1 MPRTRLGIIFAGMR
15 YVLFPVLSAWVACSP
30 GPDAGTFT
38 PDDDAAIRGVMAAQE
53 AAWDR
58 ADIDGFMQG
67 YADTVCFLSPRGRT
81 CGRAEVTANY
91 KRSYPNASAMGDLTF
106 GIGEVVPAGAG
117 HAWMTG
123 TWSLTRDR
131 DTLSGA
137 FSILWVE
144 QAEGWRI
151 ARDHTY

>member
-1 MPRTRLGIIFAGMR
+1 MKSLVL
-15 YVLFPVLSAWVACSP
+15 YVLLFAACTARHSP
-30 GPDAGTFT
+30 APFT
-38 PDDDAAIRGVMAAQE
+38 PADDAAIRAVMADQE

-91 KRSYPNASAMGDLTF
+91 KRSYPDASAMGDLTF
-106 GIGEVVPAGAG
+106 GVGEVVPAGAG

-123 TWSLTRDR
+123 TWRLTRTN
-131 DTLSGA
+131 DTLAGA
-137 FSILWVE
+137 FSLLWVK
-144 QAEGWRI
+144 QGEGWRI

>member
-1 MPRTRLGIIFAGMR
+1 MR
-15 YVLFPVLSAWVACSP
+15 YVLFPVLSLWVACSP

-38 PDDDAAIRGVMAAQE
+38 PADEAAIRAVMAAQE

-58 ADIDGFMQG
+58 ADVDGFMQG

-91 KRSYPNASAMGDLTF
+91 KRSYPDASAMGDLTF
-106 GIGEVVPAGAG
+106 GVGEVVPAGAD

-123 TWSLTRDR
+123 TWRLARRS

-137 FSILWVE
+137 FSLLWVK

>member
-1 MPRTRLGIIFAGMR
+1 MKYLLMALVLG
-15 YVLFPVLSAWVACSP
+15 VACNTSY
-30 GPDAGTFT
+30 GPAPFT
-38 PDDDAAIRGVMAAQE
+38 PADDAAIRAVMAAQE

-91 KRSYPNASAMGDLTF
+91 KRSYPDASAMGDLTF
-106 GIGEVVPAGAG
+106 GVGEVVPAGAG

-123 TWSLTRDR
+123 TWSLTRNS

-137 FSILWVE
+137 FSLLWVK

-151 ARDHTY
+151 VRDHTY